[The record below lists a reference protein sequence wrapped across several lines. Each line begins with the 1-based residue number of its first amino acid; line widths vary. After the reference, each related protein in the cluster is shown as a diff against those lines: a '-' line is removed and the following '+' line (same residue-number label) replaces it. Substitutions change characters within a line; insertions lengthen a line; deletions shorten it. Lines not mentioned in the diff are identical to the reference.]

1 MGRRKTFEIPGVTH
15 GGAPIP
21 MAAVVGAFFHSS
33 GIPPADAATGV
44 IPDDGQEQVKAVFA
58 NAAAL
63 LEVAGLSPA
72 DVVYLEVAL
81 EDDSLRTPVNKHW
94 LTWYPDEHDRPARHV
109 IVKTLPGKMLV
120 QLQIQAVG
128 E

>member
-21 MAAVVGAFFHSS
+21 MAAMVGDFFHSS

-44 IPDDGQEQVKAVFA
+44 IPDDGQQQVDAVFA

-63 LEVAGLSPA
+63 LAVADLSPA
-72 DVVYLEVAL
+72 DVVYIEVFL
-81 EDDSLRTPVNKHW
+81 QDDSLRSSVNKHW
-94 LTWYPDEHDRPARHV
+94 LDWYPDEHDRPARHT

-128 E
+128 G